1 MITEEE
7 YKNYFGVDTA
17 PSNFDRLSFIA
28 EQTIFSMITK
38 GMTTDD
44 PCYENLK
51 KAILEQVKYF
61 ELNPELINI
70 ASSISGASLGKFSEG
85 SSKERRSNETIEL
98 ISPVAYNILL
108 NCGLLY
114 AGIKC

>member
-1 MITEEE
+1 MITKEE

-28 EQTIFSMITK
+28 EQTLLSIITR
-38 GMTTDD
+38 GITTDD
-44 PCYENLK
+44 SCYDNFK

-61 ELNPELINI
+61 ELNPDLIDI

-85 SSKERRSNETIEL
+85 SSEKRKSNETIEL

>member
-1 MITEEE
+1 MITKEE

-28 EQTIFSMITK
+28 EQTLLSIITK
-38 GMTTDD
+38 GITTDD
-44 PCYENLK
+44 SYYENFK

-61 ELNPELINI
+61 ELNPELIDI

-85 SSKERRSNETIEL
+85 SSEKRKSNETIEL
-98 ISPVAYNILL
+98 ISPVAYSILL
-108 NCGLLY
+108 NCDLLY
-114 AGIKC
+114 TGIKC

>member
-1 MITEEE
+1 MINEND
-7 YKNYFGVDTA
+7 YKEYFGASTA
-17 PSNFDRLSFIA
+17 PANFDRLAFIS
-28 EQTIFSMITK
+28 EQTLLSIITK
-38 GMTTDD
+38 GITTDD
-44 PCYENLK
+44 TCYENFK

-61 ELNPELINI
+61 ELNPELIDV
-70 ASSISGASLGKFSEG
+70 ASSVGGASLGKFSEG
-85 SSKERRSNETIEL
+85 SSEKRKSNETIEL

>member
-1 MITEEE
+1 MITEQE
-7 YKNYFGVDTA
+7 YKEYFGVTTA

-28 EQTIFSMITK
+28 EQTLLSIITR
-38 GMTTDD
+38 GITTDD
-44 PCYENLK
+44 SYYENFK

-61 ELNPELINI
+61 ELNPELIDI

-85 SSKERRSNETIEL
+85 SSEKRKSNETIEL

-108 NCGLLY
+108 NCELLY
-114 AGIKC
+114 PGLC

>member
-28 EQTIFSMITK
+28 EQTLLSIITK
-38 GMTTDD
+38 GITNDD
-44 PCYENLK
+44 TCYANLK
-51 KAILEQVKYF
+51 KAILEQIRYF
-61 ELNPELINI
+61 ELNPELIEV
-70 ASSISGASLGKFSEG
+70 ASSNSGASLGKFSEG
-85 SSKERRSNETIEL
+85 SSEKRKTNETIEL
-98 ISPVAYNILL
+98 ISPIAYSILL

-114 AGIKC
+114 AGIC

>member
-17 PSNFDRLSFIA
+17 PSNFNRLSFIA
-28 EQTIFSMITK
+28 EQTLLSIITK
-38 GMTTDD
+38 GITTDN
-44 PCYENLK
+44 PCYSNLK

-61 ELNPELINI
+61 ELNPELIDV

-85 SSKERRSNETIEL
+85 SSEKRKSNETIEL
-98 ISPVAYNILL
+98 ISPIAYSILL

-114 AGIKC
+114 AGIC

>member
-1 MITEEE
+1 MITKEE

-28 EQTIFSMITK
+28 EQTLLSIITK
-38 GMTTDD
+38 GISTNDT
-44 PCYENLK
+44 CYENFK

-61 ELNPELINI
+61 ELNPELIEV
-70 ASSISGASLGKFSEG
+70 ASSSSGASLGKFSEG
-85 SSKERRSNETIEL
+85 SSEKKKSNETIEL

-114 AGIKC
+114 AGVKC

>member
-1 MITEEE
+1 MITKEE

-28 EQTIFSMITK
+28 EQTLLSMITR
-38 GMTTDD
+38 GITTDD
-44 PCYENLK
+44 TYYENFK
-51 KAILEQVKYF
+51 KAILEQIRYF
-61 ELNPELINI
+61 EYNPELIDV
-70 ASSISGASLGKFSEG
+70 ASSVGGASLGKFSEG
-85 SSKERRSNETIEL
+85 SSEKRKSNETIEL

-114 AGIKC
+114 TGVRC

>member
-1 MITEEE
+1 MITKEE

-28 EQTIFSMITK
+28 EQTLLSIITR
-38 GMTTDD
+38 GITTDD
-44 PCYENLK
+44 SYYENFK

-61 ELNPELINI
+61 ELNPELIDI

-85 SSKERRSNETIEL
+85 SSEKRKSNETIEL

-108 NCGLLY
+108 NCELLY

>member
-1 MITEEE
+1 MITKEE

-28 EQTIFSMITK
+28 EQTLLSIITR
-38 GMTTDD
+38 GITTDD
-44 PCYENLK
+44 SYYENFK

-61 ELNPELINI
+61 ELNPELIDI
-70 ASSISGASLGKFSEG
+70 ASSISGASLGKFNEG
-85 SSKERRSNETIEL
+85 SSEKRKSNETIEL